1 MAAATAVKQ
10 EKLNRAT
17 FPPLPNFS
25 SLKGVYFCEVKG
37 VTHNNDDGTSRIAA
51 QQLCSVGDTVRL
63 VPEPSNIHDRNAI
76 RVLLQT
82 GEQIGYIS
90 ARQAARF
97 KGRVHLLTA
106 TVHSRIKDRWGNDT
120 VKLRVSVEQKVYE
133 AATVPSV
140 TAIQAEAT
148 ETREKEGW
156 QGVLVYF
163 ENAGQRLYKVVKAED
178 AETISRSLQEGMV
191 RVGFIG
197 LTDAPTGIQFTFTLN
212 DSFPT
217 NGIFAKRFLA
227 NAREWVVTE
236 SRGICARRGD
246 PPPVVGTFQP
256 SEQSTHSPAAMT
268 KPEGWGAG
276 TILLT
281 LLAVMVVGVIVR
293 VLVVANEGSSKPS
306 AESSV
311 SLTDADRLIKDCGPP
326 LKDDSTAYDSPR
338 PPIVTRFV
346 EYKVNGVHLR
356 FIYVPGNGHIGD
368 PPPYDWKLQMVANA
382 KTNKLYNH
390 DQLAK
395 LMWCT
400 APLPPP
406 RMIAR

>member
-1 MAAATAVKQ
+1 MNFGGFSWRRLVGISAFKSRISRKIGIPLTASGRRRKLGASVFNAVGSIAGTAVAAATAVKQ

-17 FPPLPNFS
+17 LPPLPNFS

-197 LTDAPTGIQFTFTLN
+197 LTDTPTGIQFTFTLN

-217 NGIFAKRFLA
+217 DGIVAKRFLA

-236 SRGICARRGD
+236 SKGICARRGD

-281 LLAVMVVGVIVR
+281 LLAMMVVGGSHCSRSCGRMDNNCSVCVFADPLR
-293 VLVVANEGSSKPS
+293 PRAHEHCVVTHVARERESTHTHNAEVLHTFNV
-306 AESSV
+306 
-311 SLTDADRLIKDCGPP
+311 
-326 LKDDSTAYDSPR
+326 
-338 PPIVTRFV
+338 
-346 EYKVNGVHLR
+346 
-356 FIYVPGNGHIGD
+356 
-368 PPPYDWKLQMVANA
+368 
-382 KTNKLYNH
+382 
-390 DQLAK
+390 
-395 LMWCT
+395 
-400 APLPPP
+400 
-406 RMIAR
+406 